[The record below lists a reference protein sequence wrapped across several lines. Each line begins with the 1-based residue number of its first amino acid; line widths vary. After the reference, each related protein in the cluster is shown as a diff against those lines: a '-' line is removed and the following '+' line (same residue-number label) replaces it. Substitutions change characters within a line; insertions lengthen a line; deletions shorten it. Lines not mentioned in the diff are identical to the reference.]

1 MAEAN
6 HHSFLMD
13 RDPMST
19 DRHATR
25 RSKLLSLIRRNGAN
39 PLLITNPR
47 NVTYLTGFT
56 GEDTYLLIGPQQLQ
70 LFSDSRFETQLKD
83 ECPEIPAEIR
93 TARTLMPEFLASL
106 LPRFNLKAVGIE
118 STSMV
123 ASVREML
130 VEKLKPIEIVSQ
142 PGLVEE
148 LRMIKDAEEIQEL
161 RAAIRQAER
170 GFELMRSLL
179 MTEQTERQAAHDLEH
194 GMRRFGALRAAFEPI
209 IAVGDHAALPHYRAG
224 LRTFQ
229 EAGFALVDWGAVS
242 GKGYHSDLTRLLV
255 TSKLPPKLHQ
265 IYGVVLKA
273 QLAGIAAIRPGAR
286 CQDVD
291 AAARK
296 VIEEAGYSKYFGHG
310 LGHGIGLDIHEWPR
324 FSPISNDELKP
335 GMTVTVEPGIYLP
348 GIGGV
353 RIEDDIL
360 VTRDG
365 HEVLS
370 SLPKE
375 VPFVAG

>member
-1 MAEAN
+1 
-6 HHSFLMD
+6 
-13 RDPMST
+13 MST

-25 RSKLLSLIRRNGAN
+25 RSKLLNLIRRSGTSA
-39 PLLITNPR
+39 LLVTNPR

-56 GEDTYLLIGPQQLQ
+56 GEDTYLLIGPKQLQ
-70 LFSDSRFETQLKD
+70 LFSDSRFETQLQD
-83 ECPEIPAEIR
+83 ECPELSAEIR
-93 TARTLMPEFLASL
+93 TARTLMPDFLAGL
-106 LPRFNLKAVGIE
+106 LPGFGLTTVGIE

-123 ASVREML
+123 ASVRDLL
-130 VEKLKPIEIVSQ
+130 VEKLKPVEVVSQ

-148 LRMIKDAEEIQEL
+148 LRMIKDSDEIQEL
-161 RAAIRQAER
+161 RAAVRQAER

-179 MTEQTERQAAHDLEH
+179 ITDQTERQAAHDLEH

-224 LRTFQ
+224 LRMFSDS
-229 EAGFALVDWGAVS
+229 GFALVDWGAVS
-242 GKGYHSDLTRLLV
+242 GRGYHSDLTRLLV

-273 QLAGIAAIRPGAR
+273 QQAGIAAIRPGAR

-291 AAARK
+291 AAART
-296 VIEEAGYSKYFGHG
+296 VIEQAGYARYFGHG
-310 LGHGIGLDIHEWPR
+310 LGHGIGLDIHEGPR
-324 FSPISNDELKP
+324 LSPISTDELKP

-348 GIGGV
+348 GVGGV

-365 HEVLS
+365 CEVLS
-370 SLPKE
+370 TLPRE
-375 VPFVAG
+375 APFAAG